1 MSYQQDP
8 NLCRYVAYFGLFL
21 TIWRKLKN
29 SILLAIE
36 EAKTAKKPGSPRAE
50 KAK

>member
-29 SILLAIE
+29 SILLGGDRRGQDGK
-36 EAKTAKKPGSPRAE
+36 EARKPWG
-50 KAK
+50 